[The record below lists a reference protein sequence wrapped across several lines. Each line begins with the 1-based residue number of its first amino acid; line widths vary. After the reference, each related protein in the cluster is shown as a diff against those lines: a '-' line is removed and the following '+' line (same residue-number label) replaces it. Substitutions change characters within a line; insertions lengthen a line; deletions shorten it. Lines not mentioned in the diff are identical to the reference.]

1 MLLLVVHRLH
11 ERCLTDLADVQLLEQ
26 FQAAAHSRS
35 ARPGVLRGRPCKP
48 QHSARR
54 WARVEVGLQ
63 DASSGQLPGRNEP

>member
-1 MLLLVVHRLH
+1 
-11 ERCLTDLADVQLLEQ
+11 
-26 FQAAAHSRS
+26 
-35 ARPGVLRGRPCKP
+35 VLRGRPCKP